1 MRRMILSIPGSPR
14 AWLALAILVG
24 AYFLRDPV
32 ESAVFAPWKQAAD
45 LHMIK
50 DGVMSLNAYAALM
63 FVRLGWEALLVG
75 VIWLVL
81 GPPFDGYPLKDTRAC
96 RHLVTGLLIGLLVM
110 AAAIVAIAAVGNASI
125 SPASGSAASALKFGL
140 GWFLAD
146 IVGALSEELYG
157 RASILLVAER
167 LLGWKGAIFVSGAMF
182 VVIHLGNPGASV
194 IWLVRLGVQGAL
206 LAYAVYRTGSLW
218 WSVGYHAGWN
228 WASAPLFGAAGSG
241 YLDQGHLFNFVPRGS
256 ALLTGGAVGPEGSVL
271 AFLAVAIAFVL
282 LRKFFPGNAAM
293 RRAGRQMTSSAPS
306 VEHRPKE

>member
-1 MRRMILSIPGSPR
+1 MRRIVLSGPGSLR
-14 AWLALAILVG
+14 VWCALAILVG

-32 ESAVFAPWKQAAD
+32 ESAVFGQWKQAAD

-50 DGVMSLNAYAALM
+50 DGAMSLKAYAALM
-63 FVRLGWEALLVG
+63 FVRLGWDALLVG
-75 VIWLVL
+75 AIWLVL
-81 GPPFDGYPLKDTRAC
+81 GQPFDGYPLKDARAG
-96 RHLVTGLLIGLLVM
+96 RHLVIGLAVGLLVM
-110 AAAIVAIAAVGNASI
+110 AVAILVIAAIGDAAIFSTSAST
-125 SPASGSAASALKFGL
+125 GSALKFGV

-146 IVGALSEELYG
+146 LVGALSEELYG

-167 LLGWKGAIFVSGAMF
+167 FVGWKGAIFVSGAMF
-182 VVIHLGNPGASV
+182 VIIHLGNPGASV

-241 YLDQGHLFNFVPRGS
+241 YLDQGHLFNFVPHGS

-282 LRKFFPGNAAM
+282 LRKIFPSGSTA
-293 RRAGRQMTSSAPS
+293 RRAGRARDATSS
-306 VEHRPKE
+306 